1 MSVQIKNLSVGLGNN
16 QLLYNVNL
24 DVADHERIGL
34 IGASG
39 SGKSLITKAILGT
52 LPRSMRVE
60 GQILIDGV
68 NVLELSEHE
77 RAAMRGTYMTAVFQN
92 PVAALNPVVSVRAN
106 VELPLTLHYNLSAAE
121 RLHRVQQALESVGL
135 DSDLVSRYPSE
146 LSGGQAQRAAI
157 AQAVVA
163 HPQLLIADEP
173 TTAVDSI
180 VQKQIMDVLVERSD
194 KQNLSVIFASH
205 DFAVISRVAH
215 RCYVI
220 NNGGVVD
227 SGRLEEL
234 YESSVDYTRQ
244 LVEAARSIAV
254 RGEGE

>member
-16 QLLYNVNL
+16 QLLHSVNL

-121 RLHRVQQALESVGL
+121 RLHRAQLYCVQPQPIDGCSPRSTRIVPLNVHYL
-135 DSDLVSRYPSE
+135 QPHRY
-146 LSGGQAQRAAI
+146 
-157 AQAVVA
+157 
-163 HPQLLIADEP
+163 
-173 TTAVDSI
+173 
-180 VQKQIMDVLVERSD
+180 
-194 KQNLSVIFASH
+194 
-205 DFAVISRVAH
+205 
-215 RCYVI
+215 
-220 NNGGVVD
+220 
-227 SGRLEEL
+227 
-234 YESSVDYTRQ
+234 
-244 LVEAARSIAV
+244 
-254 RGEGE
+254 